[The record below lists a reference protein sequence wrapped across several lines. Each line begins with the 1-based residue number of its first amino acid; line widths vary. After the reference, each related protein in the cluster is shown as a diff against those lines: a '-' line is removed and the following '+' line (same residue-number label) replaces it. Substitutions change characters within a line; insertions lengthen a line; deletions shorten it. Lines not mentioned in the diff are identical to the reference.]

1 MTAERP
7 VYRSPAWSMTCP
19 VCRGAIGPLPQATDD
34 PQNLTCP
41 LCAAAFPCING
52 IWHMLPPDRQAHY
65 QTFLAEYTAIRR
77 AEGRGSTEPAY
88 YLRLPEP
95 TAGHPLAQQ
104 WAIRVATWRHVERR
118 VLPELGS
125 GSQILDLGA
134 GVGWLSYRLA
144 ELGHAPMAID
154 LTTDAMD
161 GLGAA
166 RHYNP
171 SWPRVFGEFDRLPL
185 ADASVDVIIYNASL
199 HYSIDYLSTL
209 TEACR
214 VLRPGGYIIV
224 LETPV
229 YRHEHSGRA
238 MVEERHRQFADRYG
252 TASASIPSIEYL
264 TDDRLRALGRELGLS
279 WRRTTP
285 WYGWSWWWRPYRA
298 RLKRTRA
305 PSRFH
310 VLTAVRP

>member
-1 MTAERP
+1 MTGGLTANT
-7 VYRSPAWSMTCP
+7 SPAWSMACPTCRAEIGQLP
-19 VCRGAIGPLPQATDD
+19 EADDARAMLCPRCRAIYPRID
-34 PQNLTCP
+34 
-41 LCAAAFPCING
+41 G
-52 IWHMLPPDRQAHY
+52 IWRLLPSEREAHY
-65 QTFLAEYTAIRR
+65 RTFLTEYTAIRL
-77 AEGRGSTEPAY
+77 AEGRTSTDPGY

-95 TAGHPLAQQ
+95 TPGHPLASQ
-104 WAIRVATWRHVERR
+104 WTIRSATWRHVARHVMPMLDAR
-118 VLPELGS
+118 CQV
-125 GSQILDLGA
+125 LDLGA
-134 GVGWLSYRLA
+134 GVGWLSHRLA
-144 ELGHAPMAID
+144 EFGHFPMAID

-166 RHYNP
+166 RHYSP

-185 ADASVDVIIYNASL
+185 VDASVDVVIYNASL
-199 HYSIDYLSTL
+199 HYSVDYLTTL

-214 VLRPGGYIIV
+214 VLRPGGHIIV

-264 TDDRLRALGRELGLS
+264 TDERLRGLEDQLGLS
-279 WRRTTP
+279 WQRSTP

-310 VLTAVRP
+310 VLTAVRQ